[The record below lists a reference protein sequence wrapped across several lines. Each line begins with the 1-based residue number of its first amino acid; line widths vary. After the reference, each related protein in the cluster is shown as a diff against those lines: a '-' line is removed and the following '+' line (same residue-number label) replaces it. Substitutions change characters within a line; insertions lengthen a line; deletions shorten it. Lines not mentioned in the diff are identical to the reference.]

1 MQTSLYCIE
10 ILTFDK
16 YSLLNMRNKYLTKY
30 SRILLSLSAFTL
42 LFNSC
47 EPLATSFEDVEDAIM
62 YSKSI
67 KTDPPVPD
75 STIRVMTWNIRFGIG
90 RQPWFGDACGDNTVF
105 KKEEVMPG
113 LEAVV
118 ARIKEVKPDILFMQE
133 CDVKSNRT
141 AYIDELQYIL
151 DNTYFNYAAYVSEW
165 KSEFIPSDGLGRM
178 DMGLVIL
185 SPWPITDA
193 KRINLATREDQ
204 AGIVNYFY
212 LHSCIVSARVKIP
225 GFKEI
230 PLLNIHA
237 SAFATDDTKK
247 KHFEEFKA
255 EMDKLN
261 AAGEYFIAGGDLNE
275 LPPGSDST
283 DFCYEDMCSGESFH
297 QPGDDPQHKPGSDY
311 TAEIEWLRPIYEAY
325 KCAFPLSDYE
335 QNESAHFTHTTR
347 PDQTWDRTLDYLFTN
362 HRWRAGSAVTHQ
374 EFFNESDHAPV
385 SAEFVLIK
393 E

>member
-1 MQTSLYCIE
+1 MR
-10 ILTFDK
+10 K
-16 YSLLNMRNKYLTKY
+16 YNLKKLNPLLL
-30 SRILLSLSAFTL
+30 LLSGTL
-42 LFNSC
+42 LFLSAC
-47 EPLATSFEDVEDAIM
+47 EPLATSFKDVEDAVM
-62 YSKSI
+62 YSKSNKVI
-67 KTDPPVPD
+67 PPMPD
-75 STIRVMTWNIRFGIG
+75 STITVMTWNIRFGIG

-105 KKEEVMPG
+105 KKEEVIPG
-113 LEAVV
+113 LEVIV
-118 ARIKEVKPDILFMQE
+118 KRIKEVKPDILFLQE

-193 KRINLATREDQ
+193 QRINLATRGDQ

-212 LHSCIVSARVKIP
+212 LHSCIVSGTLKIP

-230 PLLNIHA
+230 SLLNIHA

-247 KHFEEFKA
+247 KHYEEFKA
-255 EMDKLN
+255 EMDNLN
-261 AAGEYFIAGGDLNE
+261 ATGKYFIAGGDLNE

-283 DFCYEDMCSGESFH
+283 DYCYEDMCPGELFH
-297 QPGDDPQHKPGSDY
+297 QSGGDPQHKAGSDY
-311 TAEIEWLRPIYEAY
+311 SPEKTWLQPIYDSY
-325 KCAFPLSDYE
+325 KCAVPLNVYLAN
-335 QNESAHFTHTTR
+335 QSAYFTHTTR
-347 PDQTWDRTLDYLFTN
+347 PGHTWDRTLDYLFTN
-362 HRWRAGSAVTHQ
+362 HRWRAGSTVTHQ
-374 EFFNESDHAPV
+374 NFLTDSDHAPV
-385 SAEFVLIK
+385 SAEFVLVK

>member
-1 MQTSLYCIE
+1 MLIMNKSFYRKSI
-10 ILTFDK
+10 F
-16 YSLLNMRNKYLTKY
+16 LL
-30 SRILLSLSAFTL
+30 LLPL
-42 LFNSC
+42 LFPVFNSC
-47 EPLATSFEDVEDAIM
+47 EPLATGFDDVENAVM
-62 YSKSI
+62 YSKTL
-67 KTDPPVPD
+67 KVTPPLPD
-75 STIRVMTWNIRFGIG
+75 STLKVMTWNIRFGIG

-118 ARIKEVKPDILFMQE
+118 ARINEVKPDILFLQE
-133 CDVKSNRT
+133 CDIKSNRT

-165 KSEFIPSDGLGRM
+165 KAEFIASDGLGRM
-178 DMGLVIL
+178 DMGQVIL
-185 SPWPITDA
+185 SAWPITDA
-193 KRINLATREDQ
+193 KRINLALRGDQ
-204 AGIVNYFY
+204 AGIINYFY
-212 LHSCIVSARVKIP
+212 LHSCIITGRIKIP

-247 KHFEEFKA
+247 KHYEEFKT
-255 EMDKLN
+255 ELDKLD

-283 DFCYEDMCSGESFH
+283 DFCFEDMCPGESFH
-297 QPGDDPQHKPGSDY
+297 QPGDDPQHKAGSDY
-311 TAEIEWLRPIYEAY
+311 SPETDWLTPIYTAY
-325 KCAFPLSDYE
+325 KCAFPL
-335 QNESAHFTHTTR
+335 NEYLLNQPAYFTHTTR
-347 PDQTWDRTLDYLFTN
+347 PEHAWDRTLDYLFTN
-362 HRWRAGSAVTHQ
+362 NRWRTGSAKTHQ

-385 SAEFVLIK
+385 SADFVLIK

>member
-1 MQTSLYCIE
+1 MNKSFYRKSI
-10 ILTFDK
+10 F
-16 YSLLNMRNKYLTKY
+16 LL
-30 SRILLSLSAFTL
+30 LLLL
-42 LFNSC
+42 LFPVLQSC
-47 EPLATSFEDVEDAIM
+47 EPLATGFDDVENAVM
-62 YSKSI
+62 YSKTL
-67 KTDPPVPD
+67 KVTPPQPD
-75 STIRVMTWNIRFGIG
+75 STLKVMTWNIRFGIG

-113 LEAVV
+113 LEVVV
-118 ARIKEVKPDILFMQE
+118 ARINEVKPDILFLQE
-133 CDVKSNRT
+133 CDIKSNRT

-165 KSEFIPSDGLGRM
+165 KAEFIASDGLGRM
-178 DMGLVIL
+178 DMGQVIL

-193 KRINLATREDQ
+193 KRINLALRGDQ
-204 AGIVNYFY
+204 AGIINYFY
-212 LHSCIVSARVKIP
+212 LHSCIITGRIKIP

-247 KHFEEFKA
+247 KHYEEFKA
-255 EMDKLN
+255 ELDKLD

-283 DFCYEDMCSGESFH
+283 DFCFEDMCPGESFH
-297 QPGDDPQHKPGSDY
+297 QPGDDPQHKAGSDY
-311 TAEIEWLRPIYEAY
+311 SPETDWLTPIYTAY
-325 KCAFPLSDYE
+325 KCAFPL
-335 QNESAHFTHTTR
+335 NEYLLNQPAYFTHTTR
-347 PDQTWDRTLDYLFTN
+347 PEHAWDRTLDYLFTN
-362 HRWRAGSAVTHQ
+362 NRWRTGSAKTHQ

-385 SAEFVLIK
+385 SADFVLIK

>member
-1 MQTSLYCIE
+1 MNNSFSQKTLFFLFSITLVLMI
-10 ILTFDK
+10 
-16 YSLLNMRNKYLTKY
+16 
-30 SRILLSLSAFTL
+30 SA
-42 LFNSC
+42 C
-47 EPLATSFEDVEDAIM
+47 EPLATKFADVEDAIM
-62 YSKSI
+62 YSKSQ
-67 KTDPPVPD
+67 KVAPPIPD
-75 STIRVMTWNIRFGIG
+75 STLKVMTWNIRFGI
-90 RQPWFGDACGDNTVF
+90 RRAPWFGDACGNKTVF

-113 LEAVV
+113 LDSIVE
-118 ARIKEVKPDILFMQE
+118 RIKEVKPDVLFLQE

-193 KRINLATREDQ
+193 KRINLATRGDQ
-204 AGIVNYFY
+204 SGIVNYFY
-212 LHSCIVSARVKIP
+212 LHSCIVTGRIKIP
-225 GFKEI
+225 GFKEV

-247 KHFEEFKA
+247 KHYEEFKA

-261 AAGEYFIAGGDLNE
+261 DAGEYFVSGGDLNE

-283 DFCYEDMCSGESFH
+283 DYCHEDMCPGESFH
-297 QPGDDPQHKPGSDY
+297 QPGDDPQHKAGSDY
-311 TAEIEWLRPIYEAY
+311 TLENQWLLPIYTAY
-325 KCAFPLSDYE
+325 KCAVPLADY
-335 QNESAHFTHTTR
+335 QQDQLAYFTHTTR
-347 PDQTWDRTLDYLFTN
+347 PQHFWDRTLDYLFTN
-362 HRWRAGSAVTHQ
+362 NRWRAGSVVTHQ
-374 EFFNESDHAPV
+374 NFLNNSDHAPV
-385 SAEFVLIK
+385 SAEFVLVK

>member
-1 MQTSLYCIE
+1 MNTPFFRKKFLY
-10 ILTFDK
+10 
-16 YSLLNMRNKYLTKY
+16 
-30 SRILLSLSAFTL
+30 
-42 LFNSC
+42 LFLPLFIPLINSC
-47 EPLATSFEDVEDAIM
+47 EPLATGFEEEEDAIM
-62 YSKSI
+62 YTRSSMVN
-67 KTDPPVPD
+67 PPKVD

-113 LEAVV
+113 LEAVT
-118 ARIKEVKPDILFMQE
+118 ARIMEVKPDILFLQE

-151 DNTYFNYAAYVSEW
+151 DHTYFNYAAYVSEW

-193 KRINLATREDQ
+193 KRISLAVREDQ
-204 AGIVNYFY
+204 SGIVNYFY
-212 LHSCIVSARVKIP
+212 LHSCIVTGNVKIP

-230 PLLNIHA
+230 ALLNIHA

-247 KHFEEFKA
+247 KHYEEFKA
-255 EMDKLN
+255 EMDELN
-261 AAGEYFIAGGDLNE
+261 AAGKYFVSGGDLNE

-283 DFCYEDMCSGESFH
+283 DFCYEDMCPGESFH
-297 QPGDDPQHKPGSDY
+297 QAGDDPQHKAGSDY
-311 TAEIEWLRPIYEAY
+311 TLEIEWLQPIYEVY
-325 KCAFPLSDYE
+325 KCAFPLADY
-335 QNESAHFTHTTR
+335 QLNQSAHFTHTTR
-347 PDQTWDRTLDYLFTN
+347 PEHTWDRTLDYLFTN
-362 HRWRAGSAVTHQ
+362 YRWRVGSAKTHQ

>member
-1 MQTSLYCIE
+1 MR
-10 ILTFDK
+10 K
-16 YSLLNMRNKYLTKY
+16 YNFKKSNLLLL
-30 SRILLSLSAFTL
+30 LLSGTL
-42 LFNSC
+42 LFLSAC
-47 EPLATSFEDVEDAIM
+47 EPLATSFKDVEDAFM
-62 YSKSI
+62 YTKSD
-67 KTDPPVPD
+67 KVAPPLPD
-75 STIRVMTWNIRFGIG
+75 STLKVMTWNIRFGIG

-105 KKEEVMPG
+105 RKEEVIPG
-113 LEAVV
+113 LEAIVK
-118 ARIKEVKPDILFMQE
+118 RIKEVKPDILFLQE
-133 CDVKSNRT
+133 CDIKSKRT
-141 AYIDELQYIL
+141 DYIDELQYIL

-193 KRINLATREDQ
+193 KRINLATRGDQ

-212 LHSCIVSARVKIP
+212 LHSCIITGKVKIP

-237 SAFATDDTKK
+237 SAFATDDTKQ

-261 AAGEYFIAGGDLNE
+261 AAGEYFISGGDLNE

-283 DFCYEDMCSGESFH
+283 DFCYEDMCPGESFH
-297 QPGDDPQHKPGSDY
+297 QPGDDPQHKDGSNY
-311 TAEIEWLRPIYEAY
+311 TPEVTWLSPIYSAY
-325 KCAFPLSDYE
+325 KCAFPLNE
-335 QNESAHFTHTTR
+335 FQQNQPAHFTHTTR
-347 PDQTWDRTLDYLFTN
+347 PEHAWDRTLDYLFTN
-362 HRWRAGSAVTHQ
+362 YRWRAGSAVTHQ
-374 EFFNESDHAPV
+374 EFTKESDHAPV